1 MAEKERGKVLWPAVL
16 TALGLVC
23 IGLVQVGFNA
33 VVGRL
38 HGPAVLGEVNL
49 AISLALLM
57 STLLSA
63 SFVPANTK
71 YVAEYRG
78 REDGESMGTAFVLS
92 LVIVTTGG
100 LVLWALL
107 NARLDD
113 VARALTPLLPNLAG
127 RVDDAGMLFA
137 AALPL
142 VLLHPLYLLTRGMF
156 YATER
161 VERYL
166 RLEAALAVCFFIT
179 LGAVVWRGLPLP
191 LPFAVAYALFTVVA
205 LHEHRERLAP
215 VRERAREVL
224 ADLTHFA
231 SRNIVGQFSSMS
243 RVRLG
248 IIIASSYLTMERAG
262 LYAAAYALQSVFY
275 FVPRAVNTVLAPA
288 VSFSFGS
295 GDRERIDRILSEAT
309 RLTALVI
316 LLIGGACYVAAPLV
330 LSMVYS
336 PAFAPAVATFRLLLL
351 ATLATVIAQPAL
363 NTLGGTE
370 HIHIT
375 GASGALSL
383 VVSLAAWYHLVPAH
397 GIEGIALGFLAGS
410 LTNAVIAMAVAAR
423 YFRFSPGV
431 AARPLAIAAVGTI
444 AGMWLTTRTGS
455 GLLGTALFA
464 LVYVVATRTE
474 LVALADR
481 VRAVVMERSAGR
493 QEEGSEE

>member
-1 MAEKERGKVLWPAVL
+1 MTEKERGRVLWPAVL
-16 TALGLVC
+16 TALGLMC
-23 IGLVQVGFNA
+23 IGLVQLGFNA

-38 HGPAVLGEVNL
+38 HGPAVLGDVNL
-49 AISLALLM
+49 AISLALLV
-57 STLLSA
+57 SALLSA

-71 YVAEYRG
+71 FVAEYRG
-78 REDGESMGTAFVLS
+78 REDEEGMGTAFGMS
-92 LVIVTTGG
+92 LAIVAIGG
-100 LVLWALL
+100 LALWALL

-113 VARALTPLLPNLAG
+113 VARALTPLLPNLAS
-127 RVDDAGMLFA
+127 RVDDAGRLFA

-205 LHEHRERLAP
+205 LHEHRERLTL
-215 VRERAREVL
+215 VRARVGPVL
-224 ADLTHFA
+224 GDLSHYA
-231 SRNIVGQFSSMS
+231 SRNIIGQFSSMS

-248 IIIASSYLTMERAG
+248 IIIASSYLPMERAG
-262 LYAAAYALQSVFY
+262 LYAAAYALQSVFH

-295 GDRERIDRILSEAT
+295 RDRERIDRILSEAT
-309 RLTALVI
+309 RLTALVT

-330 LSMVYS
+330 ISTVYS

-370 HIHIT
+370 HIHVT

-383 VVSLAAWYHLVPAH
+383 LVSLAAWYHLVPVQ

-410 LTNAVIAMAVAAR
+410 LTNALIAMAVASR

-431 AARPLAIAAVGTI
+431 AARPLTVAAVGTV
-444 AGMWLTTRTGS
+444 AGMWLAARTGS
-455 GLLGTALFA
+455 GLMGTALFA
-464 LVYVVATRTE
+464 LVYVAATRSE

-481 VRAVVMERSAGR
+481 VRAVVRERSAGR
-493 QEEGSEE
+493 PEADLQG